1 MGVGC
6 TEQVDDGVGEAIA
19 VEGAAEVAGCA
30 GELGRSEA
38 RVGAPLVEDEDGR
51 RIARGGDRRGRDER
65 PTGKVRVEDDR
76 IGALARNGGECR
88 PCVEGLGGDDEA
100 GGRERPPDRREDA
113 APAGGDDN
121 ASLHAASLAPRARN
135 SLANGFQGLSAAGMR
150 CYVDRGES
158 TVDFVILG
166 SIEAA
171 RDGEAVALGGPRQRA
186 LLGRL
191 LLDANRVVAADRL
204 VDDLWDDPPR
214 DAHAALQ
221 NQVSRLRK
229 AIGDRVVTK
238 SPGYLV
244 RVEHGELDLDRF
256 RELVAHSGATAD
268 LAERSRLL
276 READSVFSGTPLAD
290 VEAPF
295 APAESAALDE
305 LRLAALE
312 ARIDSDLERGRHA
325 ELVPELGSLIA
336 RQPLRERLRALYIVA
351 LYRSDRQ
358 AEALEAY
365 RETKRILDEELG
377 LEPSPAL
384 RELEGA
390 ILRQEPEL
398 GFRAE
403 PPAGEPVVAAPRR
416 RRRAVVALL
425 VAVALTSGI
434 AAAAVLLYDDSASPT
449 SPASAPPARQRAAAA
464 SKSSHAAV
472 RRQRVSG
479 AKHHAAAKPR
489 VTPAHTARVHAAVV
503 HRSTPVSHTKTPQP
517 PPAAQP
523 KTTPATTTPATT
535 TTPKQPPSSTR
546 TIADAFDDN
555 QLDGTIWYQISE
567 GTGRNLTQTAGRL
580 EFTFS
585 PAGTPGGPYNSLGG
599 HLGTRCKFPGDF
611 DARVDFVLKEWPPGN
626 GIMAILWA
634 FFGPN
639 NVGWQSWRW
648 SSAQWGDAYGS
659 FTGDS
664 GSVPL
669 DDSTGTLRLV
679 RRDGVVTA
687 SFLHKGSWQEL
698 TSGRIASTATIAVG
712 AGQVNG
718 DGRGFAGHEVIV
730 DFDNFTVTGDNP
742 ICPPGSQPGTP

>member
-1 MGVGC
+1 M
-6 TEQVDDGVGEAIA
+6 
-19 VEGAAEVAGCA
+19 
-30 GELGRSEA
+30 
-38 RVGAPLVEDEDGR
+38 
-51 RIARGGDRRGRDER
+51 
-65 PTGKVRVEDDR
+65 
-76 IGALARNGGECR
+76 
-88 PCVEGLGGDDEA
+88 
-100 GGRERPPDRREDA
+100 
-113 APAGGDDN
+113 
-121 ASLHAASLAPRARN
+121 
-135 SLANGFQGLSAAGMR
+135 
-150 CYVDRGES
+150 
-158 TVDFVILG
+158 DFVILG
-166 SIEAA
+166 SIEAVQ
-171 RDGEAVALGGPRQRA
+171 DGEAVALGGPRQRA

-204 VDDLWDDPPR
+204 VEDLWDDPPR

-238 SPGYLV
+238 APGYFV
-244 RVEHGELDLDRF
+244 HVEPGELDLDRF

-276 READSVFSGTPLAD
+276 RQADSVFSGTPLAD

-295 APAESAALDE
+295 AAAESVALDE
-305 LRLAALE
+305 LRLAAVE

-336 RQPLRERLRALYIVA
+336 RQPLRERLRAQHIVA
-351 LYRSDRQ
+351 LYRNGRQ

-377 LEPSPAL
+377 LEPSAVL

-403 PPAGEPVVAAPRR
+403 PAAEAPIVVAPPPR
-416 RRRAVVALL
+416 RRRAVAVLVVVALAAGTAAA
-425 VAVALTSGI
+425 VAVLHRDRTTLSSPGSAPAAAKRP
-434 AAAAVLLYDDSASPT
+434 AAAAAKPTHTAARRRASSTKP
-449 SPASAPPARQRAAAA
+449 
-464 SKSSHAAV
+464 
-472 RRQRVSG
+472 
-479 AKHHAAAKPR
+479 HAAAKPR
-489 VTPAHTARVHAAVV
+489 ATPTHASVTHAAVV
-503 HRSTPVSHTKTPQP
+503 HRSTPVSHVT
-517 PPAAQP
+517 PPAS
-523 KTTPATTTPATT
+523 KPAARPRTTPATT
-535 TTPKQPPSSTR
+535 TTPKPAPAPITR

-555 QLDGTIWYQISE
+555 QLDGTIWYQIGA
-567 GTGRNLTQTAGRL
+567 GTGWSLAQTGGHL
-580 EFTFS
+580 EYTFS
-585 PAGTPGGPYNSLGG
+585 PSATPGGPYNNFGG

-611 DARVDFVLKEWPPGN
+611 DARVDFSLKEWPPGN
-626 GIMAILWA
+626 GIMAILWG
-634 FFGPN
+634 FFAPT

-664 GSVPL
+664 SSVPL

-687 SFLHKGSWQEL
+687 SFLHQGNWQEL
-698 TSGRIASTATIAVG
+698 TYGRITGTATIAVG

-718 DGRGFAGHEVIV
+718 DGRGFAGREVIV
-730 DFDNFTVTGDNP
+730 DFDNFTVTGRSPD
-742 ICPPGSQPGTP
+742 CPPGSQPSSP